1 MFKDTDFEWLQIIG
15 CLKKTGMQLVD
26 IKRFIDM
33 AMKGDES
40 IDERLAL
47 ILKQKQLVEQ
57 QIEALTNTLK
67 TLEFKKWYYE
77 TAKEG
82 EQPKS
87 PPYDMG

>member
-1 MFKDTDFEWLQIIG
+1 
-15 CLKKTGMQLVD
+15 MQLAD

-33 AMKGDES
+33 AMKGNES

-77 TAKEG
+77 TAKEAGTTEIPRHMTWDELPEEFRETRKRLRG
-82 EQPKS
+82 E
-87 PPYDMG
+87 